1 MRVFVQVGDDTLEV
15 ACGTGRNKVSWL
27 CNAALHRIDRNY
39 GFDRGMWT
47 SIEDESG
54 TKISPDAVIAD
65 KIGDGVR
72 VILKF
77 DPAKPEETK
86 AAAPASAAKKK

>member
-1 MRVFVQVGDDTLEV
+1 MRVFVQVGDVDLEV

-27 CNAALHRIDRNY
+27 CNAALHRVDRNY
-39 GFDRGMWT
+39 GFDKGMWT

-54 TKISPDAVIAD
+54 NKISPDAVIAD

-77 DPAKPEETK
+77 DAPKPEETK
-86 AAAPASAAKKK
+86 AAAAPAAKKK